1 MAKGATSAHGGTA
14 TNDGLAT
21 SPTALEY
28 FDDADYKWIGSLAS
42 GSSDKALYEPFD
54 TEGTA
59 YLSAD
64 LAKALLSDD
73 PGAFEDI
80 LENDETIHYRL
91 ANESFA
97 RLVLLG
103 LEYGVA
109 CDNGACANRLGAMY
123 YMGDVVEQDYHIAKQ
138 LYELAESK
146 GMIRAMLNLG
156 YIYEYGRCGEPNHMR
171 AYMQYAKVAALTGHP
186 EALYKMGDMYSRAKV
201 VERDLRAAWVLYE
214 RSLEAMEDVV
224 DKAQPAIRI
233 AKLISDPTCL
243 EWGIP
248 YDPMRALMLFQLAE
262 CGLRIDISRG
272 QTYYARRLQEA
283 LDGQERMREVLSDP
297 HVFL

>member
-1 MAKGATSAHGGTA
+1 MAEGTRSARGGTA
-14 TNDGLAT
+14 HNDELINM
-21 SPTALEY
+21 PTAREY
-28 FDDADYKWIGSLAS
+28 FDETDYRWLEDLAS
-42 GSSDKALYEPFD
+42 GSGDEAFD
-54 TEGTA
+54 GTYDPKGTA
-59 YLSAD
+59 SASAA
-64 LAKALLSDD
+64 LAKALLANK
-73 PGAFEDI
+73 PEAFEEL
-80 LENDETIHYRL
+80 LEQDEYANYRF
-91 ANESFA
+91 ESEAFV

-109 CDNGACANRLGAMY
+109 CDSGACANYLGAMY
-123 YMGDVVEQDYHIAKQ
+123 YMGDVVEQDYHIAKR

-146 GMIRAMLNLG
+146 GVIRAMLNLG

-201 VERDLRAAWVLYE
+201 VEKDLRAAWVLYE

-233 AKLISDPTCL
+233 AKLTSDPTCA

-248 YDPMRALMLFQLAE
+248 YDPMRALMLYQLAE